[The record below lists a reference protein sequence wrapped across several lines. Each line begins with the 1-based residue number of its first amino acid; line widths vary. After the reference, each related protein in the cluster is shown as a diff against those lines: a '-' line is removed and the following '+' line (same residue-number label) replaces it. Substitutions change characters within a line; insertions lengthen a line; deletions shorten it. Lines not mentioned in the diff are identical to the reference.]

1 MNTLINKEGFFIG
14 SSMMWSVEDV
24 EMYAESRGVT
34 LSEQDLKK
42 VLCSALEDNDSLMT
56 FIQER
61 IADELDYLLEEKI
74 IEPVKWQ

>member
-24 EMYAESRGVT
+24 EMYAQSRGVT

-42 VLCSALEDNDSLMT
+42 VLCAALEDNDSLMT
-56 FIQER
+56 FIHEC
-61 IADELDYLLEEKI
+61 IVDELDYHLEEKLVK
-74 IEPVKWQ
+74 PVK